1 MTHTVNFIGNYGTI
15 QCDPTTGEVVG
26 YVLAL
31 GEAADYADISR
42 VDLAERRGWYVAHG
56 VPMAAHQPDGDIL
69 DCGFWTLAG
78 DYVEPENGW
87 RTDRLTEVTP

>member
-1 MTHTVNFIGNYGTI
+1 
-15 QCDPTTGEVVG
+15 VVG

-42 VDLAERRGWYVAHG
+42 VDLAERRGWYAERGMVLAD
-56 VPMAAHQPDGDIL
+56 PQPDGDIL

-87 RTDRLTEVTP
+87 RTDRLTDISEETA